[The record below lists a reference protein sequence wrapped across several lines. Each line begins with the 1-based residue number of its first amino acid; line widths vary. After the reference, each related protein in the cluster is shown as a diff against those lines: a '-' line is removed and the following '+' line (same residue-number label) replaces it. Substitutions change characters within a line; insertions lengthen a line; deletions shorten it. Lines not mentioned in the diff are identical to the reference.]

1 MARPRAIGEDRE
13 RSPAAAGSE
22 LDRDALFDELLR
34 LHGPALRRVAATY
47 EADPARREDLFQDVC
62 LALWRAL
69 PAFRGDASARTYLFR
84 IAHNRGL
91 THRSRR
97 RAAWEAE
104 LEEAEAVADPG
115 PGPEAGLH
123 HDQRRARLR
132 RAILGLPLPHRQVLV
147 LALEGLPHR
156 EIGEVLG
163 ITENHVAVRL
173 SRARAALRRLLE
185 PLAGGDES

>member
-1 MARPRAIGEDRE
+1 MARPSAIGEKDCA
-13 RSPAAAGSE
+13 SVPAAPGPG

-34 LHGPALRRVAATY
+34 RHGPALRRVAAAY
-47 EADPARREDLFQDVC
+47 ERDPARREDLFQDVC

-69 PAFRGDASARTYLFR
+69 PAFRGDASARTYVFR

-91 THRSRR
+91 THRARR
-97 RAAWEAE
+97 RDVPTAE
-104 LEEAEAVADPG
+104 LEEAEAVADPA

-123 HDQRRARLR
+123 HDQRRERLR
-132 RAILGLPLPHRQVLV
+132 RAIRALPLPQRQVLT

-173 SRARAALRRLLE
+173 SRARAALRRRLA
-185 PLAGGDES
+185 PAGGSAP

>member
-1 MARPRAIGEDRE
+1 MARPSAIEEDRE
-13 RSPAAAGSE
+13 PAPTASASE
-22 LDRDALFDELLR
+22 PDRDALFDELLR
-34 LHGPALRRVAATY
+34 SHGPALRRVAAAY

-91 THRSRR
+91 THRARR
-97 RAAWEAE
+97 RNAPTAE
-104 LEEAEAVADPG
+104 LEEAEAVADPA

-123 HDQRRARLR
+123 SDQRRERLR
-132 RAILGLPLPHRQVLV
+132 RAILALPLPQRQVMT

-163 ITENHVAVRL
+163 VTENHVAVRL
-173 SRARAALRRLLE
+173 TRARAALRRRLA
-185 PLAGGDES
+185 PAGGPER